1 MTPHRPVADPATTT
15 TSARHR
21 SVPVRLLAVL
31 VLDVVLLLAGG
42 VAVLLHPGAAS
53 SEPAPLEQATPVRPQ
68 MQSMSAEIDPEAAP
82 PRRVTVERLGIDSTL
97 VGLGVQADGTLA
109 VPEDFDTA
117 GWYRAGTAPG
127 DLGPAV
133 LVGHVDSY
141 EGAAVFYRLREL
153 APGDR
158 VTVERVDGSVVSFEV
173 YGQETVAKD
182 AFPTER
188 VYGPTEGA
196 ELRLLTCGGSF
207 DEEAGSYEENVVVY
221 ARRVDE
227 PVAA

>member
-1 MTPHRPVADPATTT
+1 MARHRPAADPAATT

-31 VLDVVLLLAGG
+31 VLDVAVLVAGG
-42 VAVLLHPGAAS
+42 VAVLVQSSAAS
-53 SEPAPLEQATPVRPQ
+53 AEPVPSEQAIPVRPRI
-68 MQSMSAEIDPEAAP
+68 QSTSTAIDPEAAP
-82 PRRVTVERLGIDSTL
+82 PRRVTIERLGIDSAL
-97 VGLGVQADGTLA
+97 VGLAVQADGTLA

-117 GWYRAGTAPG
+117 GWHRAGTAPG
-127 DLGPAV
+127 DIGPAV

-158 VTVERVDGSVVSFEV
+158 VTVERVDGSVAVFEV
-173 YGQETVAKD
+173 YGQESVAKA
-182 AFPTER
+182 AFPTQR

-207 DEEAGSYEENVVVY
+207 DEEAGSYEDNLVVY
-221 ARRVDE
+221 ARRLHE
-227 PVAA
+227 PVVA